1 MLEIFDEAESN
12 LDVTLI
18 QKVFEEY
25 KNHFSL
31 PNNVSVELTV
41 VGEEAIKEVNRQF
54 RGIDNV
60 TDVLSFPSL
69 EVNLPFVAE
78 DYPMDID
85 PSSGEIMLGEIMLCY
100 PRMVEQSVEYGHS
113 KERESCYLVLHGLLH
128 LLGFDHIEP
137 QDKEKMRQ
145 QEEFI
150 LGKLGIDRS

>member
-1 MLEIFDEAESN
+1 MLEIYDEVESN

-31 PNNVSVELTV
+31 PGNVSVELTIV
-41 VGEEAIKEVNRQF
+41 DEDTIKDVNRQF
-54 RGIDNV
+54 RGVDSV

-69 EVNLPFVAE
+69 EVKLPFDSK

-85 PSSGEIMLGEIMLCY
+85 PSSGEITLGEIMLCY
-100 PRMVEQSVEYGHS
+100 SRMAEQSEEYGHS

-128 LLGFDHIEP
+128 LLGFDHME
-137 QDKEKMRQ
+137 QEDKEKMRE
-145 QEEFI
+145 QEETI
-150 LGKLGIDRS
+150 LGKLGIGR